1 MPKNPKASRKKA
13 SGKKKKASKPAY
25 LREIQ
30 IRYKKKR
37 VKAGSPVGKSIAG
50 AKQVYELFSD
60 LQNEAKEKLIA
71 ISLDAKLKIICFE
84 VVAIGSVCTVYARP
98 FEVLRGAIPMNAY
111 GLILVHNH
119 PSGDTTPGLEDKR
132 FTKDLKKLTESGGIE
147 LHDHVI
153 IGDGDYYSFAEA
165 GLMAKL

>member
-13 SGKKKKASKPAY
+13 SGKKKKAVKPAY

-37 VKAGSPVGKSIAG
+37 VKAGSPIGKRIAG
-50 AKQVYELFSD
+50 ARQVYELFSD
-60 LQNEAKEKLIA
+60 LQNDGKEKLIA
-71 ISLDAKLKIICFE
+71 ISLDVKLKILCFE
-84 VVAIGSVCTVYARP
+84 VVAIGSVHSIYTRP
-98 FEVLRGAIPMNAY
+98 FEVLRSAILVNAY

-119 PSGDTTPGLEDKR
+119 PSGDATPGLEDKQ
-132 FTKDLKKLTESGGIE
+132 FTKELKKLTDTGGVE
-147 LHDHVI
+147 LHDHII